1 MHYYLR
7 GVSADANEEI
17 LAGSRVSSL
26 TPHHMSEYPD
36 DIRGSIAQ
44 EVPDTVLDAKRQPEE
59 EPKSWLEEFAQNQW
73 QFMCTLPFASF
84 ILGMATEHLRTM
96 MFYNVEPRDDNHTST
111 LLDRLWF

>member
-1 MHYYLR
+1 M
-7 GVSADANEEI
+7 
-17 LAGSRVSSL
+17 
-26 TPHHMSEYPD
+26 TPHHVSEYPD
-36 DIRGSIAQ
+36 DIRESIAQ
-44 EVPDTVLDAKRQPEE
+44 EGLDAVLDAIRQSEE
-59 EPKSWLEEFAQNQW
+59 KPKSWLEEFAQDQW